1 MELSVMQ
8 FFASISLD
16 LVRRSEVERAL
27 PAETARVRELVQ
39 SGQIHALYL
48 PEGTGAPDSL
58 WAVFSGDSRES
69 VERVLESLPLYP
81 YMRIELTQL
90 RSLELVRL

>member
-1 MELSVMQ
+1 MQ
-8 FFASISLD
+8 FLASISLD
-16 LVRRSEVERAL
+16 LTRRAEVERVL
-27 PAETARVRELVQ
+27 PAETARVRELMQ
-39 SGQIHALYL
+39 SEQMNALYI

-58 WAVFSGDSRES
+58 WGVFSGDSRES

-90 RSLELVRL
+90 RSLEPSRL